1 MDRPTFSWDP
11 TTLREVP
18 ADVDAAREYANA
30 LLARY
35 RDLADQREQRAQIV
49 AELIQWLRMSEQ
61 YMRAE
66 EIARGSLRLRGGDD
80 IITALEEGRPV
91 PVIAPELIRPAL
103 RFATALQWNSADS
116 AERFGQAADLFDACV
131 TSAHIVCLRSGDA
144 QRRDMYETY
153 AFTLQH
159 RAKFRLANDEL
170 IAALR
175 DANLGLR
182 VREVEEL
189 PRDQIESSQF
199 AVSSIVQRLESLI
212 ADLELSAGASVTT
225 ETFAAGDRSGVG
237 AVQAGQ
243 RIGPW
248 LFWHKSG
255 ALKAAGWYVDDQLDG
270 PWIWFRDHGLLL
282 QEGSF
287 IHNRQEGPWI
297 RYYTNGRI
305 LDQGTFHDGEKVGDW
320 FTFHEDGSVR
330 STRRHTRKGRWLR
343 R

>member
-61 YMRAE
+61 YTRAE

-225 ETFAAGDRSGVG
+225 ETFAAGDRSGVERFKPG
-237 AVQAGQ
+237 SGLVRGFLVQIWRTEGCWLVCGRPARWAVDLVSRSRAPPPRRLVHPQSA
-243 RIGPW
+243 RRP
-248 LFWHKSG
+248 
-255 ALKAAGWYVDDQLDG
+255 VD
-270 PWIWFRDHGLLL
+270 PLLH
-282 QEGSF
+282 QWA
-287 IHNRQEGPWI
+287 HP
-297 RYYTNGRI
+297 
-305 LDQGTFHDGEKVGDW
+305 
-320 FTFHEDGSVR
+320 
-330 STRRHTRKGRWLR
+330 
-343 R
+343 